1 MKKIMLNI
9 KWIDELLPDGFPMN
23 TSTLV
28 SGPGGSG
35 KPLVG
40 YMFASAYANQNGKL
54 VIIITSTDRQYVIN
68 TMKIFGTDLA
78 KINDRVYYIELD
90 PSIDG
95 IEAIEE
101 NWIKANLLKPEIW
114 DEIIKKGN
122 EYTGGDEMVIASALN
137 LLFFS
142 KTYGE
147 KVYQKLKGILKN
159 DKDRTYFFTINSDA
173 FKEKA
178 QGLES
183 ISDNLMFSR
192 MEQPMKLYLKI
203 ARMKG
208 VRFSEKETQ
217 VPLSKDVLKSIKE
230 EAERGKKNLIPAISR
245 I

>member
-1 MKKIMLNI
+1 MKKFIPNI
-9 KWIDELLPDGFPMN
+9 KWIDEMLPDGFPMN

-35 KPLVG
+35 KPLIG

-54 VIIITSTDRQYVIN
+54 VIILTSTDRQYAIN
-68 TMKIFGTDLA
+68 IMKIFGTDLE
-78 KINDRVYYIELD
+78 KIDDRVYYVELD

-95 IEAIEE
+95 IEVIKD

-114 DEIIKKGN
+114 DEIIRKGN
-122 EYTGGDEMVIASALN
+122 GYVGGDEMVIASALN

-147 KVYQKLKGILKN
+147 RVYKKLKEILEN

-178 QGLES
+178 DALERA
-183 ISDNLMFSR
+183 SDNLMFSR

-203 ARMKG
+203 SRMKG

-217 VPLSKDVLKSIKE
+217 VPLSKDILKSIRE
-230 EAERGKKNLIPAISR
+230 EAERGKKNLIPAISK